1 VTYRR
6 LLLAGLALE
15 AIYLAAV
22 LGPFSFLAHGAELTD
37 LGKLTDHQPIAA
49 VAVTVA
55 IGVLFGLY
63 GLALRAASHSKGDSR
78 TVDLAI
84 GLSALQSLTLVF
96 LYPIM
101 ASDLYIYAVDAYA
114 AAFYKLNLLVTAP
127 IAAGNDPFFAY
138 ARDWAQLPSPYG
150 PLWLT
155 LSKLVALA
163 AGPNVVVAVLLLKLL
178 GALAVLATTLLLVR
192 ALAKRGRRA
201 QLLAVI
207 LFGWNPLVQIE
218 LVGNGHNDA
227 VLTLLV
233 VAGLI
238 ALTSRRSA
246 LGMLGIAGALLI
258 KILPVGV
265 VPLCLL
271 AVYVG
276 THGSSWR
283 RLLRLGASAAVF
295 VVVVVVAYAPFWAGP
310 VTLMRI
316 RQADGD
322 YLASISA
329 LVVAYFPDATN
340 WLAYPRTVL
349 AGAIVLWLAYALWT
363 RRLTLEVAAFEALFA
378 TILLSA
384 HFSGWYLALL
394 VATATLTH
402 DRRRQERVAIF
413 CVTAMLTTSI
423 WTYLWVWLQGWNIA
437 TPFLSG
443 VVPFTFLPPLLLTF
457 PTSARFVDSLVE
469 RVKNAWRPL
478 LQPAFATA
486 APSIPQP
493 LSPTRGESG
502 AG

>member
-1 VTYRR
+1 
-6 LLLAGLALE
+6 LLVAGLALE
-15 AIYLAAV
+15 AIYLVAV
-22 LGPFSFLAHGAELTD
+22 LGPFSFLAHGTELTD

-49 VAVTVA
+49 VAVTIA
-55 IGVLFGLY
+55 IGALFGLY
-63 GLALRAASHSKGDSR
+63 GLALRTASHSKGDSQSMG
-78 TVDLAI
+78 LAF
-84 GLSALQSLTLVF
+84 GLTALQSLTLVF

-155 LSKLVALA
+155 LSKVVALA
-163 AGPNVVVAVLLLKLL
+163 AGSNVVVAVLLLKLL
-178 GALAVLATTLLLVR
+178 GALAVLMTTLLLVR
-192 ALAKRGRRA
+192 ALAKRGRRT
-201 QLLAVI
+201 QLLAAI

-227 VLTLLV
+227 ILTLLLI
-233 VAGLI
+233 AGLI
-238 ALTSRRSA
+238 AIGSRRFA
-246 LGMLGIAGALLI
+246 LGMLGLAGALLI

-271 AVYVG
+271 ATYIG
-276 THGSSWR
+276 SPGSSWR
-283 RLLRLGASAAVF
+283 RLMRLGTSALVFAAV
-295 VVVVVVAYAPFWAGP
+295 VAVAYAPFWAGP
-310 VTLMRI
+310 VTLQRI

-322 YLASISA
+322 YLASIPA
-329 LVVAYFPDATN
+329 LVVAYVPDATN
-340 WLAYPRTVL
+340 WLAYPRAAL
-349 AGAIVLWLAYALWT
+349 GAAIMLWLAYSLLT
-363 RRLTLEVAAFEALFA
+363 RRLTLEIAAFEALFA
-378 TILLSA
+378 TILLSG

-394 VATATLTH
+394 VAAATLTY

-413 CVTAMLTTSI
+413 CLTAMLTTPI
-423 WTYLWVWLQGWNIA
+423 WTYLWIWLQGWNIV
-437 TPFLSG
+437 TQFLSV

-457 PTSARFVDSLVE
+457 PASARFIDGLWE
-469 RVKNAWRPL
+469 RGKEAWRTRI
-478 LQPAFATA
+478 PATLVAT

-493 LSPTRGESG
+493 LCPTRGERG